1 MKDLEVGDNVNVRGM
16 EFVHEVVS
24 VIGRT
29 RQVHLRC
36 LVTGHNLEYVDVSA
50 LSIVPVFNKPELKEI
65 NGIGL
70 GDTVVPAVK
79 ANSVV
84 EHEYTVVGINLSTGT
99 YDLCNNTT
107 KKVVKGVHNSNVA
120 KKNAI
125 KTVSNGDRVVLNG
138 YSAVFTVV
146 NIHVNDN
153 NERMVDL
160 LQLVQIDHK
169 DGSYTHTNRIDYI
182 SVDAVQH
189 EKVA

>member
-1 MKDLEVGDNVNVRGM
+1 MKDLEVGDIVNVRGM
-16 EFVHEVVS
+16 DTVHEVVS

-36 LVTGHNLEYVDVSA
+36 LVTGEGLEYVDVSDV
-50 LSIVPVFNKPELKEI
+50 SIVPVFTKPADKVI

-70 GDTVVPAVK
+70 GDTVVPSVK
-79 ANSVV
+79 ANSAVQ
-84 EHEYTVVGINLSTGT
+84 EYTVIGINLSKGT

-107 KKVVKGVHNSNVA
+107 KKVVKDVHNSNVT
-120 KKNAI
+120 KNDEI
-125 KTVSNGDRVVLNG
+125 KVVGNGDRVVLNG
-138 YSAVFTVV
+138 YSTVFTVV
-146 NIHVNDN
+146 NTHVNDN

-160 LQLVQIDHK
+160 LQLVQIDHE

-189 EKVA
+189 AKAA